1 MSHGSATDENVH
13 APMNHTQSGRWLA
26 ACLVLALATLAGA
39 TAAFTVW
46 WGWLVAGVLL
56 AIAAII
62 ATAPVGKWCLRTR
75 QVLLAV
81 VAAAVAWLGIMEYVD
96 LIVWASFLAAATF
109 LVAVAPEKGGLGM
122 RRLAL
127 GCLLG
132 AGMVGLA
139 QTVQSAKER
148 VPRNPCSSNLRQIG
162 LALHNYHD
170 EYGTLPPPYLA
181 DEEGRPMHSWRV
193 LILPH
198 IEQKALYERYDFDEP
213 WDGPNNRLLADAMP
227 PLFRCPRYP
236 PDEMPGTFTTS
247 YVALVGSDTIWAEG
261 NRRLPPPGADDQMLL
276 VVETFETG
284 IHWME
289 PRDVAVEEHTIPA
302 PAQPPLLTAI
312 LWGAPPPH
320 PPPHPGGRNVLFAD
334 GAVRFFPFPLTPE
347 SLATLASVEA
357 DPKIFVEP
365 LYPQPQEPTALERYL
380 PGIRISGFLVTVL
393 GAIGFGIAL
402 ARARFRGEGGG

>member
-1 MSHGSATDENVH
+1 MAR
-13 APMNHTQSGRWLA
+13 AQSGWRLVT
-26 ACLVLALATLAGA
+26 CLVMALVTLAGA
-39 TAAFTVW
+39 AVAATIYG
-46 WGWLVAGVLL
+46 GWILGGLL
-56 AIAAII
+56 LGIVAAIGAAPAERRFRRGMAI
-62 ATAPVGKWCLRTR
+62 VAALLLTAPCL
-75 QVLLAV
+75 LPAV
-81 VAAAVAWLGIMEYVD
+81 SACREAAVRSVCW
-96 LIVWASFLAAATF
+96 
-109 LVAVAPEKGGLGM
+109 
-122 RRLAL
+122 
-127 GCLLG
+127 
-132 AGMVGLA
+132 
-139 QTVQSAKER
+139 
-148 VPRNPCSSNLRQIG
+148 NNLRRIG
-162 LALHNYHD
+162 AALRSYHD
-170 EYGTLPPPYLA
+170 RYGELPPPYLA

-193 LILPH
+193 LILPFLG
-198 IEQKALYERYDFDEP
+198 ENALHRRYDRSEP
-213 WDGPNNRLLADAMP
+213 WDGPNNRLLGDAMP
-227 PLFRCPRYP
+227 KVYRCPGDP
-236 PDEMPGTFTTS
+236 SSDERPEECTTS
-247 YVALVGSDTIWAEG
+247 YAALLGPDTVWAEG
-261 NRRLPPPGADDQMLL
+261 NRNLDALEMPSATLLL
-276 VVETFETG
+276 VETVETG

-302 PAQPPLLTAI
+302 PVQPPLLTAV